1 MAMTTNQPVDIN
13 MYSSLLLRVTYLEQA
28 VYNINNRT
36 IPTINDLITKVN
48 ELSNLFGSLQNQVS
62 ASHGL
67 HLGLEMVIQNQ
78 KVSDKEGSI
87 SPV

>member
-1 MAMTTNQPVDIN
+1 MAMTTTNQPVDIN
-13 MYSSLLLRVTYLEQA
+13 MYGNLLLRVTYLEQA

-78 KVSDKEGSI
+78 KVSD
-87 SPV
+87 

>member
-1 MAMTTNQPVDIN
+1 MTTNQPVDIN